1 MPTKKAHN
9 QIKIILVGEGFTG
22 KTSIIHQAMI
32 NQFKEDVD
40 VTSVPTQFSYAVQT
54 ESNEKVIF
62 DIWDTAGQ
70 EKFRT
75 VNMLFFKN
83 AQVAL
88 LVYDITNRKS
98 FEELK
103 NFWFNHVKE
112 HANKNVLIGIIGNK
126 SDLFVDEQVTESEA
140 KLFSDSIGA
149 FLLLVSAKTGLGIKE
164 IFKLAAE
171 RVIETNPN
179 EIGSTSDVHGKI
191 KLKPESKVTS
201 KKKKK
206 KFCS

>member
-1 MPTKKAHN
+1 MPTKKTHS

-22 KTSIIHQAMI
+22 KTSIIHQAI
-32 NQFKEDVD
+32 VKQFKEDVD
-40 VTSVPTQFSYAVQT
+40 VTSIPTQFSYEVKT

-88 LVYDITNRKS
+88 LVYDITNRRS

-140 KLFSDSIGA
+140 KLFADSIGA
-149 FLLLVSAKTGLGIKE
+149 FLLLVSAKTGVGIKE
-164 IFKLAAE
+164 IFKQAAE
-171 RVIETNPN
+171 RIIEVNPN
-179 EIGSTSDVHGKI
+179 EIGPTLDVPG
-191 KLKPESKVTS
+191 KLKLKRESKVIS
-201 KKKKK
+201 KKK